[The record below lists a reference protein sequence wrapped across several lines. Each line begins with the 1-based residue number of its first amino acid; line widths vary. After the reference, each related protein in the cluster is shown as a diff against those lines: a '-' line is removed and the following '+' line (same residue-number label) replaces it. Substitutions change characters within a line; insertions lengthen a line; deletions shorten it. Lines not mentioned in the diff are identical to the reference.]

1 MRQEATLLYKVQTF
15 FIHHSQRNK
24 RHDPWNGFQP
34 IQDSTDPSFR
44 LHFYLGETRFP
55 IATNKRIFK
64 DGVKRTVEYHEVV
77 KWKEIIELIADKLLG
92 ETLESK
98 VMVATRR
105 KDQKEGTDVPHQSAR
120 RRIFPLSCDL
130 ARPSPVFRLSRRKY
144 AKPCAAKSL
153 DA

>member
-15 FIHHSQRNK
+15 FIHNKQRNK
-24 RHDPWNGFQP
+24 WHDPWNWFQP

-55 IATNKRIFK
+55 IVTNERIFK
-64 DGVKRTVEYHEVV
+64 DGVERSAEFHKAL
-77 KWKEIIELIADKLLG
+77 KWKEIIELIADKLLD

-105 KDQKEGTDVPHQSAR
+105 KD
-120 RRIFPLSCDL
+120 
-130 ARPSPVFRLSRRKY
+130 
-144 AKPCAAKSL
+144 
-153 DA
+153 